1 MKISYQRFWRLLE
14 EKDLNQ
20 YILIYKMG
28 VSSSLINR
36 MRHDRDTR
44 LTTMMDLCELLD
56 CQLSDIVEFVKE
68 EQEV

>member
-1 MKISYQRFWRLLE
+1 MKISYQRFWKLLE
-14 EKDLNQ
+14 EKNLNQ